1 MNTTGFLLAVVV
13 AVALTLLGRYVAQGG
28 AKSFTDYAGLFAV
41 GLFGVYGGSE
51 LFGEMAGAKVTYIE
65 SLSQIGPQVGGFYI
79 VTGIIGGLLLTVTA
93 AYAMRRKTEGEPTD
107 MASVGIKDP
116 QIAHLLF
123 NDSRVAAFWLGVRLY
138 VGYEWLAAGVHKVT
152 DPAWMNGGTALKGF
166 WTRVVALPAP
176 PARPAITYD
185 WYRDFLRFLL
195 DNQSYAWF
203 AKLVAVGE
211 VLIGVGLIVGC
222 LVGFA
227 AFFGALMNFNFMLA
241 GSASTN
247 PVLFALAIALILAW
261 KVAGYY
267 GVDRYLLP
275 MFGAPWSPGKL
286 FPRGAPASAVV
297 S

>member
-1 MNTTGFLLAVVV
+1 MNTTGFLLAVGV
-13 AVALTLLGRYVAQGG
+13 AVVLTLVGRAVARGG
-28 AKSFTDYAGLFAV
+28 AKSFTDYAGLFALAFV
-41 GLFGVYGGSE
+41 GVYGGSE
-51 LFGEMAGAKVTYIE
+51 LFGDLKGAKTTYVA
-65 SLSQIGPQVGGFYI
+65 SLSEIGPQVGGFYL

-93 AYAMRRKTEGEPTD
+93 AYAMRRATVGEPTD
-107 MASVGIKDP
+107 MTSVGIKDP

-123 NDSRVAAFWLGVRLY
+123 NDSRIAAFWLGVRLY

-166 WTRVVALPAP
+166 WTRVIAQPAP
-176 PARPAITYD
+176 PARAPITYD
-185 WYRDFLRFLL
+185 WYRDFLSFLL
-195 DNQSYAWF
+195 GNQGYTWF
-203 AKLVAVGE
+203 APLVAVGE
-211 VLIGVGLIVGC
+211 VLVGVGLIVGC

-247 PVLFALAIALILAW
+247 PVLFALAVALILAW

-275 MFGAPWSPGKL
+275 VLGAPWSPGKL
-286 FPRGAPASAVV
+286 FPQTTATTVVAS
-297 S
+297 